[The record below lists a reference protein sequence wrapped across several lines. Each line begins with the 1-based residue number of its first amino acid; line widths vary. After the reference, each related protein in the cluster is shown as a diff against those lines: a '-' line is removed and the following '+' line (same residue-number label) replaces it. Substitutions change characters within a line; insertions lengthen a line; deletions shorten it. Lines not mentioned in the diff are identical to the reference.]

1 MSTSIDKKSLPH
13 IDNKRNIFH
22 LSELLYNRNNMTSF
36 ARYYKERK
44 LVNVTMKDI
53 EKYITDE
60 TNKEKM

>member
-1 MSTSIDKKSLPH
+1 MEKTPPYIG
-13 IDNKRNIFH
+13 NRRNIFH
-22 LSELLYNRNNMTSF
+22 LSELLYNKNNMTSF